1 METITLK
8 YDAWVDSVKESFQ
21 LGSDSKLEA
30 ILKALNND
38 AVLTMNVDAKFL
50 GYLVEVI
57 ENA

>member
-1 METITLK
+1 METITLD
-8 YDAWVDSVKESFQ
+8 YNAWVASVKESFQ
-21 LGSDSKLEA
+21 LGSDSKTEA

-38 AVLTMNVDAKFL
+38 AVLTMNVDASFL